1 MKRTS
6 IVLSLILAFFFVFT
20 ACDPSTLEKYGID
33 KEDVDKL
40 KKLTIVYDL
49 NGGEG
54 TVPESQTID
63 FNDDGESKDY
73 FRAQEFGDVKRD
85 GYFISG
91 WNTKADGSGKNFH
104 PSTGWKVKWDTFTI
118 GSDGTAKL
126 YANWLEVTE
135 KNGVLYSLK
144 DDGTYAVAALTE
156 SNNAETITIP
166 EEVDG
171 KQVTGILE
179 KAFMDREFK
188 SMTLP
193 DSITEIGSF
202 AFDRCVNLE
211 TVNIPTGLTELD
223 SQLFWYCKKL
233 DNVIVPSNVKVIWNQ
248 AFYGCNG
255 LKNITISEGV
265 ERLGGSVF
273 QNCSGLESITIPST
287 VTAIS
292 SNCFNGCTKLT
303 TINIDK
309 DRDTIKGAPWGA
321 ENAVV
326 KWKNET
332 VGEFKEDTAKEIV
345 EKNVD
350 IKSLINEVGSQA
362 DLYKTKAVKSVALDF
377 TATIKSTAGV
387 SFATADEH
395 KALKGD
401 EGYESYDGIPKAYS
415 GFSFRYK
422 AAGTEGGAE
431 RWTYDSGNY
440 IKYTVV
446 GDETNYDLLP
456 LNRSAGNYLLCDLD
470 AMWKAVEPD
479 GTIKTSMKDFI
490 DRVYSIASAG
500 AVIKGTITL
509 DDFKIEV
516 GAELTADTATRNIVL
531 EVKSLKVTKGVVT
544 VLSGSFKLT
553 LNLSS
558 DVDIEFR
565 ISEEKKNP
573 YNFKKGK
580 IGVTLSDVNLS
591 VYTGTTIKCDSITAS
606 VEFEGNEPVS
616 ITMSVTNLNETIGT
630 YTVELDSASV
640 VFDKE
645 ILRTSYPTAD
655 EFASCFTIGTFMIN
669 NTVYTPES
677 VKTYIGT
684 ALAKSIESRK
694 STE

>member
-54 TVPESQTID
+54 SVPESQTID

-73 FRAQEFGDVKRD
+73 FWAQEFGDVKRD

-171 KQVTGILE
+171 KRVTGILE
-179 KAFMDREFK
+179 EAFMDREFK

-223 SQLFWYCKKL
+223 SQLFWDCKKL

-287 VTAIS
+287 VTAIG

-303 TINIDK
+303 RINIDK

-332 VGEFKEDTAKEIV
+332 VGELTEDTAKEIV

-362 DLYKTKAVKSVALDF
+362 DLYKTKAVKSLLF
-377 TATIKSTAGV
+377 TPS
-387 SFATADEH
+387 
-395 KALKGD
+395 
-401 EGYESYDGIPKAYS
+401 
-415 GFSFRYK
+415 
-422 AAGTEGGAE
+422 
-431 RWTYDSGNY
+431 
-440 IKYTVV
+440 
-446 GDETNYDLLP
+446 
-456 LNRSAGNYLLCDLD
+456 
-470 AMWKAVEPD
+470 
-479 GTIKTSMKDFI
+479 
-490 DRVYSIASAG
+490 
-500 AVIKGTITL
+500 
-509 DDFKIEV
+509 
-516 GAELTADTATRNIVL
+516 
-531 EVKSLKVTKGVVT
+531 
-544 VLSGSFKLT
+544 
-553 LNLSS
+553 
-558 DVDIEFR
+558 
-565 ISEEKKNP
+565 
-573 YNFKKGK
+573 
-580 IGVTLSDVNLS
+580 
-591 VYTGTTIKCDSITAS
+591 
-606 VEFEGNEPVS
+606 
-616 ITMSVTNLNETIGT
+616 
-630 YTVELDSASV
+630 
-640 VFDKE
+640 
-645 ILRTSYPTAD
+645 
-655 EFASCFTIGTFMIN
+655 
-669 NTVYTPES
+669 
-677 VKTYIGT
+677 
-684 ALAKSIESRK
+684 
-694 STE
+694 